1 MSQLLLLLHKVQQLL
16 SYPLPLLPL
25 IPLVQ
30 LILTLLLLLLLTFF
44 TTSTTNTPAVA
55 TDNITVT
62 TFIATTVTN
71 AAITTTTS
79 TPANITSFK
88 ITHLIRLE
96 SIMLQNLLIMLFG
109 ISPISAYQAHF
120 YAF

>member
-1 MSQLLLLLHKVQQLL
+1 MPQLLLLLLRVQQSL

-30 LILTLLLLLLLTFF
+30 LILLLLLLTFF

-62 TFIATTVTN
+62 PLV
-71 AAITTTTS
+71 AIS
-79 TPANITSFK
+79 
-88 ITHLIRLE
+88 
-96 SIMLQNLLIMLFG
+96 
-109 ISPISAYQAHF
+109 YC
-120 YAF
+120 Y